1 MSETDDDH
9 LAIMRFHFSHKK
21 YLTSFTARAEEEL
34 HTTPKLTNQLFED
47 SHNASFVSVVS

>member
-1 MSETDDDH
+1 MFNLCAGICNVCALDDG
-9 LAIMRFHFSHKK
+9 ANVKA
-21 YLTSFTARAEEEL
+21 ARAEEEL